1 MTPPARRATVAAM
14 IDAAILL
21 AFIPAALALNL
32 TPGPDMMFCMGQ
44 GLAAGPRAAAAAA
57 LGVAL
62 GGMAHALAA
71 GLGLAALVAA
81 WPAAFEAIRWA
92 GVAFLLW
99 IAWRMLRNPHG
110 ARAASPIRPARA
122 FRDGLICN
130 LTNPKVILFM
140 LAFLPQFVRLSSPV
154 LPQFLILGA
163 VIALGG
169 LAVNATVGAFAGGL
183 GRRLSGAPRLARIM
197 RYATA
202 TLFGALAVRLALE
215 RR

>member
-1 MTPPARRATVAAM
+1 MVDTM
-14 IDAAILL
+14 LLL

-57 LGVAL
+57 AGVSLGVV
-62 GGMAHALAA
+62 AHALAA

-81 WPAAFEAIRWA
+81 WPAAFEVIRWA

-99 IAWRMLRNPHG
+99 IAWRTLQGPH
-110 ARAASPIRPARA
+110 AAHAAAPIRPARA

-140 LAFLPQFVRLSSPV
+140 LAFLPQFVALSAPV
-154 LPQFLILGA
+154 LPQFMILGA
-163 VIALGG
+163 VIALGS
-169 LAVNATVGAFAGGL
+169 LTVNGAAGMLAGGL
-183 GRRLSGAPRLARIM
+183 GRRLTASPALERGLRW
-197 RYATA
+197 ATA
-202 TLFGALAVRLALE
+202 TLFGALALRLAME